1 MTDNNQ
7 TKSSRNPWSWIPS
20 LYFYQGIPYSIV
32 MITSGLIYKTMGVS
46 IAMFAF
52 WTSLLYLPWA
62 IKPLWSPYIDVVSTK
77 RNWILWTQLLLGAAF
92 IAVGLVM
99 QLPYY
104 FPLSIAFFALIAIS
118 SASHDIAADGFY
130 MLSLD
135 QHRQSFFVGIRST
148 FYRFAMLTA
157 LGLLPLIA
165 GIIQENTG
173 LDPVSFEVN
182 AVPVSQFKTS
192 DIVEFQNTKQEG
204 TPKIVIF
211 PEKVQIPIFEKGIS
225 NLDSVVVYI
234 ALSAPPAP
242 GETIVVN
249 LGRKSGSKD
258 IGLPKNHT
266 GRFEFTGLNWNKP
279 EAAVLRIDHNL
290 TSHTSSVFRAT
301 AGNIAFSWTVSL
313 GLIGVVLLLL
323 AVYHRIVLP
332 RPNEIKDKTKVDLKV
347 YGEVFASFFTKPGII
362 PALVFFLLYR
372 LGEAQLVKVATPFL
386 VDSRGSGGIGLTSA
400 QYGIAYGTL
409 GMICLTLGGILGGV
423 VVSRFGLKRMIWIM
437 ALAMNVPIAVYVYLS
452 AFQPVPG
459 DLSIYL
465 SIAAEQMGYGFGF
478 TAYMIY
484 MLSFVGESKFKTAE
498 FAIGTSLMA
507 LGMMIPGMISGYMKE
522 LLGYQH
528 FFVYVLLCAIPGMV
542 AIRFLKINPTFGI
555 KKKLEVKEEDR
566 LKG

>member
-1 MTDNNQ
+1 MTENSQ
-7 TKSSRNPWSWIPS
+7 PKKSRNPWAWIPS

-46 IAMFAF
+46 IATFAF

-77 RNWILWTQLLLGAAF
+77 RNWILWTQLLLGIAF
-92 IAVGLVM
+92 IAAGFAM
-99 QLPYY
+99 QLPFY
-104 FPLSIAFFALIAIS
+104 FPITIAVFAVIAIS

-135 QHRQSFFVGIRST
+135 QHKQAFFVGIRST

-165 GIIQENTG
+165 GLIQENTG

-182 AVPVSQFKTS
+182 SVPAARYKAADVTGFM
-192 DIVEFQNTKQEG
+192 ITKQDG
-204 TPKIVIF
+204 TPKILIY
-211 PEKVQIPIFEKGIS
+211 PEKVQVPIFEKGVS
-225 NLDSVVVYI
+225 NLDSAVVFV
-234 ALSAPPAP
+234 ALSAPPVA

-249 LGRKSGSKD
+249 MGRKSGSKD
-258 IGLPKNHT
+258 IDLPKNQS
-266 GRFEFTGLNWNKP
+266 GRFEFTSENWNKP
-279 EAAVLRIDHNL
+279 VAATIRVDHNL
-290 TSHTSSVFRAT
+290 TNQTNSQFRAT

-313 GLIGVVLLLL
+313 GALGIVLILL
-323 AVYHRIVLP
+323 AVYHRIILP
-332 RPNEIKDKTKVDLKV
+332 RPVEAKEKTKVDLKV

-362 PALVFFLLYR
+362 PALIFFLMYR

-386 VDSRGSGGIGLTSA
+386 VDSRNSGGIGLTSA

-409 GMICLTLGGILGGV
+409 GMICLTIGGILGGV
-423 VVSRFGLKRMIWIM
+423 VASKYGLKKMIWVM
-437 ALAMNVPIAVYVYLS
+437 ALAMNIPISVYIYLS
-452 AFQPVPG
+452 TFQPVPG
-459 DLSIYL
+459 DITIYIA
-465 SIAAEQMGYGFGF
+465 IAAEQMGYGFGF
-478 TAYMIY
+478 TAYMLY

-528 FFVYVLLCAIPGMV
+528 FFIYVMICAIPGII
-542 AIRFLKINPTFGI
+542 AIKFLRIDPTFGI
-555 KKKLEVKEEDR
+555 KKKEEAQV
-566 LKG
+566 

>member
-1 MTDNNQ
+1 MSEKQLSEN
-7 TKSSRNPWSWIPS
+7 SRSPWSWVPS

-46 IAMFAF
+46 IAVFAF

-92 IAVGLVM
+92 IAVGFAM
-99 QLPYY
+99 QLPFY
-104 FPLSIAFFALIAIS
+104 FPVSIAIFAIIAIS

-135 QHRQSFFVGIRST
+135 QHKQSFFVGIRST

-165 GIIQENTG
+165 GLIQENTG
-173 LDPVSFEVN
+173 LEPVSFQVG
-182 AVPVSQFKTS
+182 AVQYDQFKAS
-192 DIVEFQNTKQEG
+192 DVAGFQIIRQEG
-204 TPKIVIF
+204 APKILIF
-211 PEKVQIPIFEKGIS
+211 PKNVQIPIFEKGKS
-225 NLDSVVVYI
+225 ALDSAVIYL
-234 ALSAPPAP
+234 ALSAPPAE

-249 LGRKSGSKD
+249 LGRNSGSKD
-258 IGLPKNHT
+258 IDLPKNRA
-266 GRFEFTGLNWNKP
+266 GRFEFTRMNWNKP
-279 EAAVLRIDHNL
+279 VSAVIRVDHNL
-290 TSHTSSVFRAT
+290 TNPTHTLFKAT

-313 GLIGVVLLLL
+313 GAIGLVLLLL
-323 AVYHRIVLP
+323 AVYHRIALP
-332 RPNEIKDKTKVDLKV
+332 KPLDTKEKTKVDLKV
-347 YGEVFASFFTKPGII
+347 YGEVFISFFTKPGII
-362 PALVFFLLYR
+362 PALIFFLMYR

-386 VDSRGSGGIGLTSA
+386 VDSRNSGGIGLTSA

-423 VVSRFGLKRMIWIM
+423 VASKYGLKRLIWIM
-437 ALAMNVPIAVYVYLS
+437 AFAMNIPISVYVYLS
-452 AFQPVPG
+452 TFQPAPG
-459 DLSIYL
+459 DFSIYL
-465 SIAAEQMGYGFGF
+465 SIAAEQLGYGFGF
-478 TAYMIY
+478 TAYMLY

-528 FFVYVLLCAIPGMV
+528 FFIYVLICAIPGII
-542 AIRFLKINPTFGI
+542 AIRFLKIDSTFGM
-555 KKKLEVKEEDR
+555 KKK
-566 LKG
+566 

>member
-1 MTDNNQ
+1 MNENNQ
-7 TKSSRNPWSWIPS
+7 QVNPRNPWAWIPS

-46 IAMFAF
+46 IAVFAF

-62 IKPLWSPYIDVVSTK
+62 IKPLWSPYVDVVSTK
-77 RNWILWTQLLLGAAF
+77 RNWILWTQLLLGIAF
-92 IAVGLVM
+92 ISVGFVM

-104 FPLSIAFFALIAIS
+104 FPATIAIFAVIAIS

-130 MLSLD
+130 MLSLE
-135 QHRQSFFVGIRST
+135 QHKQAFFVGIRST

-182 AVPVSQFKTS
+182 SVPADQFIAA
-192 DIVEFQNTKQEG
+192 DIKDFNLIRGEG
-204 TPKIVIF
+204 TPKILIF
-211 PEKVQIPIFEKGIS
+211 PEKVKIPIFGKDIS
-225 NLDSVVVYI
+225 NLDSAVVYI
-234 ALSAPPAP
+234 ALSSPPAN

-258 IGLPKNHT
+258 IDIPKNRT

-279 EAAVLRIDHNL
+279 AAAVLRVDHNL
-290 TSHTSSVFRAT
+290 SAPTSSLFKAT

-313 GLIGVVLLLL
+313 GMIGIVLLLL

-332 RPNEIKDKTKVDLKV
+332 RPVEIKEKTKVDLKV
-347 YGEVFASFFTKPGII
+347 YGEVFASFFKKPGII
-362 PALVFFLLYR
+362 PALIFFLFYR

-386 VDSRGSGGIGLTSA
+386 VDSRSSGGIGLTSA

-409 GMICLTLGGILGGV
+409 GMICLTIGGILGGI
-423 VVSRFGLKRMIWIM
+423 VVSKFGLKRLIWIM
-437 ALAMNVPIAVYVYLS
+437 ALIMNLPIGVYVYLS
-452 AFQPVPG
+452 TFQPLPG
-459 DLSIYL
+459 DISIYL

-528 FFVYVLLCAIPGMV
+528 FFIYVLICAIPGII
-542 AIRFLKINPTFGI
+542 AIKFLRIDPAFGI
-555 KKKLEVKEEDR
+555 KKSL
-566 LKG
+566 